1 MRTKTARRSYS
12 GRRSTR
18 KAGGSHVTVE
28 SLQASF
34 ESIDKKIR
42 TLIARGK
49 TDASLLEQLKRAW
62 NEQFHMSPS
71 PAALRGLL
79 QHYRATSSK
88 RVTRKAEKQRGG
100 MAPLDYTMGQGSTDM
115 VYGRFPVEIGTSS
128 QVVRALDMDRF
139 FENPISRGCNSTG
152 GFDAPKQT
160 GGGVFDAAMM
170 GHMPASVPRN
180 VLETTVSATQG
191 HTIANPSPSPVA
203 AHVATVTPSVQPFDT
218 TQISQ
223 FTSLAPVF
231 KGF

>member
-1 MRTKTARRSYS
+1 M
-12 GRRSTR
+12 
-18 KAGGSHVTVE
+18 TVE

-49 TDASLLEQLKRAW
+49 TDSGILEQLKRAW
-62 NEQFHMSPS
+62 NEHFHMSLS

-88 RVTRKAEKQRGG
+88 RVTRKQRGG
-100 MAPLDYTMGQGSTDM
+100 MAPLDYTMGQGTTDM
-115 VYGRFPVEIGTSS
+115 VYGRFPVEIGSS
-128 QVVRALDMDRF
+128 PQVVRALDMDRF
-139 FENPISRGCNSTG
+139 FENPISRGCNPTG

-160 GGGVFDAAMM
+160 GGGIFDAAMM

-180 VLETTVSATQG
+180 ALETTVSAIQG

-203 AHVATVTPSVQPFDT
+203 AHVATVTPTVQPFDA
-218 TQISQ
+218 TQIHQ